1 MLDIGGWHG
10 PTGGLSY
17 TQISSI
23 PSNLLSSTTLRNVLG
38 PTATIGITPMTG
50 DASLLFFLKT
60 TTSQICGAS
69 ALASDPCNAANIN
82 NKYLKMSILIN
93 SRIFTSN

>member
-17 TQISSI
+17 TQVSSI

-38 PTATIGITPMTG
+38 PQATVGITPMVG

-60 TTSQICGAS
+60 TTA
-69 ALASDPCNAANIN
+69 
-82 NKYLKMSILIN
+82 
-93 SRIFTSN
+93 